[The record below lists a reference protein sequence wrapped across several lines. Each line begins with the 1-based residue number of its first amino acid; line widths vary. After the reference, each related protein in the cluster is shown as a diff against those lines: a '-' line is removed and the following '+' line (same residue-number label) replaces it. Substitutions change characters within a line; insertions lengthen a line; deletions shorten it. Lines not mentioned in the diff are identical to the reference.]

1 MEADNGRRR
10 LQSNVAVDFYV
21 SAPNSVAQQA
31 VSLVDAVRAGPELTA
46 NGVAADLSS
55 MRPVLVIQDQASFCT
70 SPRGAFL
77 CSLDECGTSIYGT
90 PLPEC
95 VRVRAAPP
103 PPPDGNIAEDLMD
116 LLIETFGAIGTAIL
130 CLCCVLWLFLHQKH
144 KGKKKKKGKGGDAV
158 KHSNPLRADSDSE
171 ESD

>member
-1 MEADNGRRR
+1 MGDER

-31 VSLVDAVRAGPELTA
+31 VSLVDAVRVGPELMV
-46 NGVAADLSS
+46 NDVAADLSS
-55 MRPVLVIQDQASFCT
+55 MRPLLVIQDQTSFCT
-70 SPRGAFL
+70 SPRGGVR

-90 PLPEC
+90 PLPAC